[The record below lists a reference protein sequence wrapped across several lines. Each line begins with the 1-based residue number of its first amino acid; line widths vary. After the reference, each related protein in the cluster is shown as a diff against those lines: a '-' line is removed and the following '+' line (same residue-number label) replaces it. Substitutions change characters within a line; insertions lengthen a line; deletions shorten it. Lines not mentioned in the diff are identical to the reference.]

1 METPKN
7 PTAKLPRRREA
18 NPLAASLKSTIKGM
32 ESAGRIQE
40 NMAVVYWSRA
50 VGSQAA
56 AATEAESVRDG
67 ILFVNTKSS
76 VWSHELT
83 LYKARILT
91 ELNRLLDGQNI
102 RDIVFRVK
110 RLKVEPS
117 VETRDTPTLEELKAV
132 QLEASERAVLRGRL
146 EDLIEIQDDN
156 IRTKI
161 ATRLTLD
168 AKLRH
173 WRVANG
179 WKVCHGCGT
188 VHKTE
193 YELCP
198 ICRLCR

>member
-1 METPKN
+1 
-7 PTAKLPRRREA
+7 
-18 NPLAASLKSTIKGM
+18 
-32 ESAGRIQE
+32 
-40 NMAVVYWSRA
+40 VVYWSQA

-83 LYKARILT
+83 LYKARILA
-91 ELNRLLDGQNI
+91 ELNRLLDGQNV

-110 RLKVEPS
+110 RFKPEAPS
-117 VETRDTPTLEELKAV
+117 ETRDTPTLEELKAV
-132 QLEASERAVLRGRL
+132 QLEAAERAVLRGRL

-173 WRVANG
+173 WRIVNG
-179 WKVCHGCGT
+179 WKVCHACGT